1 VYVLRLH
8 GKNTKEFE
16 IAASPATRILLKLGR
31 SMNILLT
38 SVGRRVEL
46 LKAFRQSM
54 HRSNIAGKIITADLK
69 SSAPASFLAD
79 TAEIVPRVSDPH
91 YVDQLLE
98 ICDRHQINLLIP
110 LIDTE
115 LNLLSLHQ
123 QKFKD
128 RGVTVLI
135 SSATVNDICYG
146 KKNTGLFFQKIGV
159 RTPKIYQLD
168 EVTDQDFPVL
178 IKPNTGSASVGVYR
192 IKNRTELNFFVNY
205 VEGAIIQELIDGDEY
220 TIDVLVD
227 FQGQVIS
234 AVPRRRLEARAGEIS
249 KGTTVKNPALIAAA
263 KYVVESLP
271 GAIGCITVQC
281 FLQPNG
287 EIVFIEINP
296 RFGGGYPLAYR
307 AGADFPLWLF
317 QLCAGKHPQVAI
329 DDWEDGLS
337 MYRYDDA
344 IFVKDG
350 EMVNSAPVDL
360 KDILMQERLAKVVAH
375 V

>member
-1 VYVLRLH
+1 
-8 GKNTKEFE
+8 
-16 IAASPATRILLKLGR
+16 
-31 SMNILLT
+31 MNILLT

-54 HRSNIAGKIITADLK
+54 YRSKIAGKIITADLK

-79 TAEIVPRVSDPH
+79 TAELVPRIDDPH
-91 YVDQLLE
+91 YIDRLLD
-98 ICDRHQINLLIP
+98 ICDQHQIDLLIP

-115 LNLLSLHQ
+115 LNLLSLHE
-123 QKFKD
+123 QKFRD

-135 SSATVNDICYG
+135 SSAAVNDICYG
-146 KKNTGLFFQKIGV
+146 KDKTGLFFKTIGV
-159 RTPKIYQLD
+159 RTPKIYQLE
-168 EVTDQDFPVL
+168 EVTDLDFPVI

-205 VEGAIIQELIDGDEY
+205 VEDAIIQELIDGDEY
-220 TIDVLVD
+220 TIDMLVD
-227 FQGQVIS
+227 FKGKAIS
-234 AVPRRRLEARAGEIS
+234 IVPRLRLEARAGESS

-263 KYVVESLP
+263 KHVVESLP

-317 QLCAGKHPQVAI
+317 QLCAGEYPQVAI
-329 DDWEDGLS
+329 DEWEDGLS

-344 IFVKDG
+344 IFVKAG
-350 EMVNSAPVDL
+350 ETDSSVPADL
-360 KDILMQERLAKVVAH
+360 QDMLMTERLTKIVAR

>member
-1 VYVLRLH
+1 
-8 GKNTKEFE
+8 
-16 IAASPATRILLKLGR
+16 
-31 SMNILLT
+31 MNILLT

-54 HRSNIAGKIITADLK
+54 HRSKIAGKIITADLK

-79 TAEIVPRVSDPH
+79 IAETVPRIDDPH
-91 YVDQLLE
+91 YVDRLLD
-98 ICDRHQINLLIP
+98 ICARHRIDLLIP

-123 QKFKD
+123 KKFTD

-135 SSATVNDICYG
+135 SSAAVNDICYG
-146 KKNTGLFFQKIGV
+146 KNKTGLFFQKIGV

-168 EVTDQDFPVL
+168 QVTDLNFPVI
-178 IKPNTGSASVGVYR
+178 IKPNTGSASVGVYK
-192 IKNRTELNFFVNY
+192 IKNRTELNFFANY
-205 VEGAIIQELIDGDEY
+205 VEEAIIQELIEGDEY

-227 FQGQVIS
+227 FKGKAIS
-234 AVPRRRLEARAGEIS
+234 IVPRLRVEARAGESS

-263 KYVVESLP
+263 KHVVESLP

-317 QLCAGKHPQVAI
+317 QLCIGGYPRVAI
-329 DDWEDGLS
+329 DEWEDGLS

-350 EMVNSAPVDL
+350 KMVNPAPADL
-360 KDILMQERLAKVVAH
+360 KDALMPERIKKVAARV
-375 V
+375 